1 MCGIIPLAHCA
12 DSRVSSST
20 TARSTLS
27 GASPIATNAAS
38 QLHMCGYSN
47 GAAVVI
53 TPRSLPR
60 SRYAARAASCVGAKL
75 WSGGICSMMRRARPN
90 RRSVGWRHADRDD
103 HRGLAAGSVPPSPP
117 RLRRP
122 TPCSSRAGRRD
133 RLDALAEEFGATTWP
148 IDLADTD
155 AIPAVVEP
163 IVELDVLIHNAGVA
177 YPGRV
182 AESTVDEWRATMQVN
197 VVGAVALTLALLP
210 ALRAAGG
217 HVVFINSGA
226 GINASP
232 GLASYSASKFAL
244 RGFADSLRNDEPSL
258 RVTSIHPGRIATVM
272 QEGLIAYEGKDYDPS
287 QFLSPESVAKV
298 VADAVNAPPDAHI
311 HEVVVRPR

>member
-1 MCGIIPLAHCA
+1 MP
-12 DSRVSSST
+12 
-20 TARSTLS
+20 TAMIT
-27 GASPIATNAAS
+27 GAS
-38 QLHMCGYSN
+38 
-47 GAAVVI
+47 
-53 TPRSLPR
+53 
-60 SRYAARAASCVGAKL
+60 
-75 WSGGICSMMRRARPN
+75 
-90 RRSVGWRHADRDD
+90 
-103 HRGLAAGSVPPSPP
+103 RGLGSAIAAA
-117 RLRRP
+117 LAP
-122 TPCSSRAGRRD
+122 THTLFLAGRPSS

-155 AIPAVVEP
+155 ALPAVVEP
-163 IVELDVLIHNAGVA
+163 IVELDALIHNAGVA

-182 AESTVDEWRATMQVN
+182 GESTVDEWRASMQVN

-287 QFLSPESVAKV
+287 QFLSPETVAKI
-298 VADAVNAPPDAHI
+298 VADAVNAPPDADI
-311 HEVVVRPR
+311 REVIVRPR

>member
-1 MCGIIPLAHCA
+1 MP
-12 DSRVSSST
+12 
-20 TARSTLS
+20 TAMIT
-27 GASPIATNAAS
+27 GAS
-38 QLHMCGYSN
+38 
-47 GAAVVI
+47 
-53 TPRSLPR
+53 
-60 SRYAARAASCVGAKL
+60 
-75 WSGGICSMMRRARPN
+75 
-90 RRSVGWRHADRDD
+90 
-103 HRGLAAGSVPPSPP
+103 RGLGSAIAAA
-117 RLRRP
+117 LAP
-122 TPCSSRAGRRD
+122 THTLFLAGRPSS

-155 AIPAVVEP
+155 ALPAVVEP
-163 IVELDVLIHNAGVA
+163 IVELDALIHNAGVA

-182 AESTVDEWRATMQVN
+182 GESTVDEWRASMQVN

-244 RGFADSLRNDEPSL
+244 REFADSLRNDEPSL

-298 VADAVNAPPDAHI
+298 VADAVNVPPDADI
-311 HEVVVRPR
+311 HEVVIRPR